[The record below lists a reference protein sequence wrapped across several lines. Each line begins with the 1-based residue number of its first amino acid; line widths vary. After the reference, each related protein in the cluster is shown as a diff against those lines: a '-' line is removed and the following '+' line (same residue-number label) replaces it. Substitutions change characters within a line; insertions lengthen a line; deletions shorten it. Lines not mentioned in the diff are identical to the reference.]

1 MSRRIRFNVLDRWG
15 AQVGVVTGV
24 VEAIH
29 KDELNGEDSLTL
41 VTVEPCLAK
50 GQRVVWRDRFDAW
63 HEHVVSEVTDIHA
76 DGMLWSRAWCEN
88 SMVEMSGDYIEERRL
103 RSATSSTALMRA
115 LEPTR
120 WAMGRV
126 DVTGTATESFY
137 HISAYEAI
145 GKVVAAWGG
154 EVSASIAVS
163 GTAVSARKVNL
174 QARRGD
180 DTGKR
185 FEWERDLASIERT
198 VGMDDVATALYG
210 YGKGLAMEGDEG
222 EATGG
227 YTRKITFGSVN
238 GGRDYVADEAA
249 RAKWGLPD
257 GKGGIKHAF
266 GKVEF
271 ADCEDPSEL
280 LRLTREELGRRSKP
294 QLSYA
299 ATVLDLA
306 DAGYDFED
314 VRTGDVVAL
323 VDRPLGERA
332 PGRVLSVE
340 RHLLDEQ
347 ATTVTMG
354 NVARTVADVL
364 KEHTT
369 ELSWMRDRTGAWD
382 SAARAEGAW
391 LEGVIEAA
399 NKQMDASGG
408 YVYYEPGEG
417 LVTYDRPRDQ
427 SPTMAIQ
434 IKGGGFRI
442 ANSKRSNGDWDWR
455 TFGTGEGFTADC
467 ITAGVIRG
475 GSNYWNLGT
484 GDLVFKQGTIQSAD
498 GKSSWNMTTG
508 ELVTDHMV
516 ARDMDATG
524 SIVSTGRS
532 GAYGGTVRIKNGYIE
547 LEGSSR
553 KVVFDSDY
561 LLIGPTGFAS
571 ASSAYAQVTAS
582 TSSFELAALKRDLR
596 LSAQG
601 YVRIAANG
609 ESGTGFTG
617 PLPVAAVKNI
627 DFVGGL
633 CVGWS

>member
-1 MSRRIRFNVLDRWG
+1 MSRRMRFSVFDRWG
-15 AQVGVVTGV
+15 TQVGVVSGI
-24 VEAIH
+24 VEAVH
-29 KDELNGEDSLTL
+29 KDVLNGEDTLTL
-41 VTVEPCLAK
+41 VTVERCLSK

-63 HEHVVSEVTDIHA
+63 HEHVVSEVTDVHA

-88 SMVEMSGDYIEERRL
+88 SMVEMTGDYIEDRRL
-103 RSATSSTALMRA
+103 RDAASSTALMRA

-120 WAMGRV
+120 WSMGRV

-137 HISAYEAI
+137 HVSAYEAI

-154 EVSASIAVS
+154 EVSASIAVA
-163 GTAVSARKVNL
+163 GTAVSSRRVNL
-174 QARRGD
+174 QTRRGD

-185 FEWERDLASIERT
+185 FEWNRDLASVERT
-198 VGMDDVATALYG
+198 VSMDDVKTALYG
-210 YGKGLAMEGDEG
+210 YGKGLAMEDGEG

-227 YTRKITFGSVN
+227 YTRKITFGAIN
-238 GGRDYVADEAA
+238 GGCNYVGDDDA
-249 RAKWGLPD
+249 RRKWGLPD
-257 GKGGIKHAF
+257 GKGGVKHSF
-266 GKVEF
+266 GKAEF
-271 ADCEDPSEL
+271 PDCEDPAEL
-280 LRLTREELGRRSKP
+280 LRLTRAELAERSKP
-294 QLSYA
+294 RLAYA

-323 VDRPLGERA
+323 VDRPLDERTS
-332 PGRVLSVE
+332 GRVLSVE

-347 ATTVTMG
+347 ATTVTLG
-354 NVARTVADVL
+354 NMARTVSDVL
-364 KEHTT
+364 KEQAS

-382 SAARAEGAW
+382 SAARADSAY
-391 LEGVIEAA
+391 LESVIAGL
-399 NKQMDASGG
+399 NKQMDDAGG

-417 LVTYDRPRDQ
+417 LITYDRPRDKN
-427 SPTMAIQ
+427 PTMAIQ

-442 ANSKRSNGDWDWR
+442 ANAKRSNGDWDWR
-455 TFGTGEGFTADC
+455 TFGTGDGFTADC

-516 ARDMDATG
+516 ARDIDATG

-532 GAYGGTVRIKNGYIE
+532 GSYGGTVAVRNGYIQ
-547 LEGSSR
+547 LDGSAR
-553 KVVFDSDY
+553 RVIFDSDY
-561 LLIGPTGFAS
+561 LLIGPAGMTS
-571 ASSAYAQVTAS
+571 ASNAYGQLVANTDAL
-582 TSSFELAALKRDLR
+582 ELAGVRKDLR
-596 LSAQG
+596 LTAKG
-601 YVRIAANG
+601 YVRVAANG

-617 PLPVAAVKNI
+617 SLPMSAVRNV

-633 CVGWS
+633 CVGFS